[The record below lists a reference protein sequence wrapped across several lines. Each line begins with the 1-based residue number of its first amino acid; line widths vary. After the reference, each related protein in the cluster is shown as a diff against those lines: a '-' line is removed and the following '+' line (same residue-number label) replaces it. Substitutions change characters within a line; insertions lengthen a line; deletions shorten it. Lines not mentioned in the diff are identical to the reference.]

1 MNRIKV
7 SPNFSLHEFQCTGA
21 GQVHNHVMLDS
32 KLLAKLQQLRTAIGR
47 PIIINSAF
55 RCPQRNAQVG
65 GSPRSQHML
74 GTAADIRVNGMTPVQ
89 VAAAAEKIGF
99 QGIGT
104 YRTFTHVDTRTGP
117 RARWNG

>member
-7 SPNFSLHEFQCTGA
+7 STNFSLHEFQCTGA
-21 GQVHNHVMLDS
+21 GQVHNHVMLDEN
-32 KLLAKLQQLRTAIGR
+32 LLQKLQQLRTAIGR

-65 GSPRSQHML
+65 GSPNSQHML
-74 GTAADIRVNGMTPVQ
+74 GTAVDIRVNGMTPRQ
-89 VAAAAEKIGF
+89 VAAEAEKIGF
-99 QGIGT
+99 GGIGI
-104 YRTFTHVDTRTGP
+104 YNTFTHLDTRAG